1 MARSNYCVDM
11 HIKYIRRRSNCLI
24 LYFGTSK
31 GNQTTERDSDPCHVY
46 SKPKDPTIC
55 PVLALGK
62 YLSSNPDILTTN
74 SPLFMGN
81 CQYKRFLKYFTNPS
95 RTIFDIFQP
104 LRVEKEMLGA
114 HSIRKGAITI
124 VDTGWTISP
133 PMTSIC
139 LRTDWSIGP
148 IKYWYI
154 HYKKAGDQF
163 VGRSVTGISSLR
175 KYFGMSPVH
184 WDWTDSYSKFKG

>member
-1 MARSNYCVDM
+1 MEWNPIARSNYCVDM
-11 HIKYIRRRSNCLI
+11 HIKHINLRSDWLI

-31 GNQTTERDSDPCHVY
+31 GNQTTERHFDPWHVY

-81 CQYKRFLKYFTNPS
+81 CQYKRFLKYFTNSS
-95 RTIFDIFQP
+95 RTIFDRFHP
-104 LRVEKEMLGA
+104 LRVEKEMIGA

-133 PMTSIC
+133 TMASIC
-139 LRTDWSIGP
+139 LRYGWSIGP
-148 IKYWYI
+148 IK
-154 HYKKAGDQF
+154 
-163 VGRSVTGISSLR
+163 
-175 KYFGMSPVH
+175 
-184 WDWTDSYSKFKG
+184 